1 MAKSKM
7 STGKIVLSVI
17 AMLVGVAACIALF
30 TNVWNF
36 AITIGEKTSTEALG
50 GYFEDYSFYANGFKN
65 AEVAFFEWASV
76 VAGIAVIVALVGA
89 VAYIIGTVVAI
100 ANGGNKIT
108 AKLAKFGAIIMLIAG
123 IVALITSIMFAAPAV
138 TESIMSGS
146 MAFGIGAWI
155 GVIAPIAAGLLG
167 VVSTK

>member
-36 AITIGEKTSTEALG
+36 TMTAGKESEAIALG
-50 GYFEDYSFYANGFKN
+50 GFFEDYSAYATAFEMSK
-65 AEVAFFEWASV
+65 VTFFEWASV

-108 AKLAKFGAIIMLIAG
+108 AKLAKFGAIIMLVAG
-123 IVALITSIMFAAPAV
+123 IVALITSIMFTAPAIA
-138 TESIMSGS
+138 EGKASLS

-155 GVIAPIAAGLLG
+155 GVIAPIAGGLLG